1 MIKQASKEVP
11 QDVPFVLDGLVIGI
25 VSKNNRVCSLVES
38 RKTGFDTADFRLC
51 SFPRKSKS
59 RKGL

>member
-25 VSKNNRVCSLVES
+25 VSKNNSVFLGRIQ
-38 RKTGFDTADFRLC
+38 KDGF
-51 SFPRKSKS
+51 
-59 RKGL
+59 